1 MPKNIIVKKRITKML
16 EDKPMTTGQIYTAI
30 HNYKNKKGQKAKN
43 GFLTTNQL
51 QMVLSG
57 NFAKAGFDDRARQ
70 TIWRN
75 RK

>member
-16 EDKPMTTGQIYTAI
+16 EEKTMTTGQIYDAI
-30 HNYKNKKGQKAKN
+30 HNAKNAKGKPAKN
-43 GFLTTNQL
+43 GFLTANQL

-57 NFAKAGFDDRARQ
+57 NFAKAGFDEGARQ

-75 RK
+75 K

>member
-1 MPKNIIVKKRITKML
+1 MPKNIIVKKRIKKIL
-16 EDKPMTTGQIYTAI
+16 EEKPMTTGQIYTAI
-30 HNYKNKKGQKAKN
+30 HNYKNKRGRKVKN

-57 NFAKAGFDDRARQ
+57 NFAKAGFDEGARQ

-75 RK
+75 K

>member
-16 EDKPMTTGQIYTAI
+16 EEKPMTTGQIYTAI
-30 HNYKNKKGQKAKN
+30 HNYRNKKGRQVKN

-57 NFAKAGFDDRARQ
+57 NFAKAGFDDGARQ

-75 RK
+75 R

>member
-1 MPKNIIVKKRITKML
+1 MPKNIIVKKRIKKML
-16 EDKPMTTGQIYTAI
+16 EEKPMTTGQIYTAI
-30 HNYKNKKGQKAKN
+30 HNYKNKRGRKVKN

-57 NFAKAGFDDRARQ
+57 NFAKAGFDEGARQ

-75 RK
+75 K

>member
-1 MPKNIIVKKRITKML
+1 MPKNIIVKKRIKKML
-16 EDKPMTTGQIYTAI
+16 EEKPMTTGQIYTAI
-30 HNYKNKKGQKAKN
+30 HNYKNKRGRRVKN

-57 NFAKAGFDDRARQ
+57 NFAKAGFDEGARQ

-75 RK
+75 K